1 MGSCLRRHQSLSS
14 PTASTAVCY
23 CSSLVPFTPHSK
35 IGSLPSRTLAS
46 PGQTPAAPLESV
58 LHFFDFKIHSTF
70 WYDVAR
76 CLLVVGALWFQWL
89 VWCGKTMGAESC
101 CLFLAL
107 VGRPVL
113 GLPVLLANGTT
124 FPTAWC
130 NIASSFRSLEMSIS
144 CVLFSEIILLH
155 SIGPIFPYF
164 HSYSMSFIPAVTF
177 FIYILCRLVFF
188 THCWKYPLFCEMQGR
203 YWPVFVCSEAGSGF
217 HPFCY
222 VYQEICG
229 WKVNISYYQSWH
241 IVSPFFIDS
250 VLQFLKEE
258 DENPS
263 FNC

>member
-14 PTASTAVCY
+14 PTEPTAVCY
-23 CSSLVPFTPHSK
+23 CSSLVPFIPHSK
-35 IGSLPSRTLAS
+35 IGSSHSRTLAS

-58 LHFFDFKIHSTF
+58 LRFFDFKIHPTF

-89 VWCGKTMGAESC
+89 VWCGKTMGTES
-101 CLFLAL
+101 CLFLAR
-107 VGRPVL
+107 VGKPVL
-113 GLPVLLANGTT
+113 GLLVLGLWECL
-124 FPTAWC
+124 FLC
-130 NIASSFRSLEMSIS
+130 SFLWNNY
-144 CVLFSEIILLH
+144 VL
-155 SIGPIFPYF
+155 GPIFPLCHLYLQL
-164 HSYSMSFIPAVTF
+164 HSFLHFLQISLLYSLLKVSS
-177 FIYILCRLVFF
+177 
-188 THCWKYPLFCEMQGR
+188 FCEMQGR

-258 DENPS
+258 DVNPS